1 MNIMFFLKPKSDLAF
16 IYDYHTLRQALEIME
31 YHKYS
36 CVPIL
41 NKEGKYV
48 GSITEG
54 DLLWSL
60 KELDLFNIKE
70 AESISIMKIKRRV
83 DYQCVTAESN
93 MEDLI
98 GRAME
103 QNFVPVIDDQG
114 HFIGI
119 ITRRD
124 IIGYC
129 YDRLKECGN
138 YKEILKEIKNLGL
151 KGIKLHPD
159 YQDMYFDDI
168 RYEHIVDTASELGLI
183 TVVHA
188 GADPKCPKDVHCTP
202 KMARKLLDDVKPEK
216 LVLAH
221 MGGNEMWDE
230 VEKYLVGQNVYFD
243 TGVILDRMPEE
254 QFLRMVHMHGAD
266 RILFGTDSPWAD
278 QKKFVTL
285 FDQMPLTE
293 EEKMAVFSGNAKKLL
308 GI

>member
-1 MNIMFFLKPKSDLAF
+1 
-16 IYDYHTLRQALEIME
+16 ME
-31 YHKYS
+31 YTQVFL
-36 CVPIL
+36 CTDI

-129 YDRLKECGN
+129 YDRLKECG
-138 YKEILKEIKNLGL
+138 E
-151 KGIKLHPD
+151 
-159 YQDMYFDDI
+159 
-168 RYEHIVDTASELGLI
+168 
-183 TVVHA
+183 
-188 GADPKCPKDVHCTP
+188 
-202 KMARKLLDDVKPEK
+202 
-216 LVLAH
+216 
-221 MGGNEMWDE
+221 
-230 VEKYLVGQNVYFD
+230 
-243 TGVILDRMPEE
+243 
-254 QFLRMVHMHGAD
+254 
-266 RILFGTDSPWAD
+266 
-278 QKKFVTL
+278 
-285 FDQMPLTE
+285 
-293 EEKMAVFSGNAKKLL
+293 
-308 GI
+308 